1 MELILSLERCHR
13 YVMAQTGNEIF
24 HVGRAVC
31 RSMPTPLDTPLAWT
45 SLFPVISLWQPS
57 WSFNSSFS
65 RAGRSNTFRLRATF
79 PWLCLRVLFPR
90 TLPVPDQNTE
100 GSPQGLEGAP
110 ARHGLSG
117 GRTSNPRAP
126 GDLLER
132 RKSHCVTV
140 DQWEKASLSSH
151 LLGKCKAWI

>member
-13 YVMAQTGNEIF
+13 YVIAQTGNEIF

-65 RAGRSNTFRLRATF
+65 RAGRSNTFRLGATF

-90 TLPVPDQNTE
+90 SLAVTDQNTE

-110 ARHGLSG
+110 ARHGLSVG
-117 GRTSNPRAP
+117 SASNPCAP
-126 GDLLER
+126 GDLLMR
-132 RKSHCVTV
+132 RKSHCVTIGHGR
-140 DQWEKASLSSH
+140 KPLSSH
-151 LLGKCKAWI
+151 QLGKCSAWI